1 MTVTSA
7 PLTRVPRTFADVDGP
22 ARMSIPSGYTTV
34 RVPLEGGVVVV
45 VAPGTVVVVV
55 VVVVTVTVVD
65 GAGGVDVVV
74 ATGGRTD
81 LAEDPHP
88 AARAAATIPMAP
100 SLTLDSL

>member
-1 MTVTSA
+1 MTSA

-45 VAPGTVVVVV
+45 VAPGTVVVVVVV

>member
-1 MTVTSA
+1 MTSA

>member
-1 MTVTSA
+1 MTSA

-81 LAEDPHP
+81 FAEDPHP

>member
-1 MTVTSA
+1 MTSA

-45 VAPGTVVVVV
+45 VAPGTVVVV